1 MDRLANIITITQEA
15 IGRSPRSNPATY
27 TGVFDEIRNIFAAAP
42 GAKERNFTANRFSFN
57 NKEGRCNSC
66 EGEGRKK
73 IEMNFMSDVWITC
86 PDCGGKRFNKETLQV
101 TYQNK
106 TIAAVLEMDINEAS
120 LFFEEHQRVS
130 QILNTLKE
138 VGLGY
143 LKLGQSAL
151 TLSGGEAQRI
161 KLAKELSDAKKGKT
175 LYILDEPATGLHFS
189 DIDHLLTLIHRIVD
203 EGNSVIIIE
212 HNTDIIKNADWVIE
226 LGPEGGEK
234 GGYLVYEGMPK
245 V

>member
-1 MDRLANIITITQEA
+1 MIRTVESPIGFGRTGDREA
-15 IGRSPRSNPATY
+15 KTP
-27 TGVFDEIRNIFAAAP
+27 VL
-42 GAKERNFTANRFSFN
+42 GAFSYNRFSFN
-57 NKEGRCNSC
+57 SKEGRCNSC

-120 LFFEEHQRVS
+120 LFFEERQRVS

-234 GGYLVYEGMPK
+234 GGYLVYEGIPK